1 MEELSVVNKNLDSK
15 SSSQTLD
22 ATSLYLKE
30 IGYSPLLSAE
40 EEVSYS
46 IRLRQGDN
54 TARRKMIES
63 NLRLVVKIARCYI
76 NRGLDLLDLVEEGNL
91 GLMRAVEKFDPHRG
105 FRFSTY
111 ATWWIRQT
119 IERALMN
126 QTRTIRLP
134 VHVVKEL
141 NTYKRAARKLAQNLD
156 HMPNSE
162 DVAKLVDKPVE
173 TVSKML
179 ELNDRICSLDV
190 SVGESD
196 KSLKDTIP
204 DYQTNSPERLVSDDN
219 LSGKLAL
226 WINEL
231 PEKQKE
237 VLIRRFGLMDH
248 QQETLDQVGREV
260 GLTRERVRQIQ
271 IDGLKRL
278 RSMLKQNGLSR
289 ELMFSDIDEDYL

>member
-105 FRFSTY
+105 FVFLLTP
-111 ATWWIRQT
+111 
-119 IERALMN
+119 LGGLG
-126 QTRTIRLP
+126 RLSNAP
-134 VHVVKEL
+134 
-141 NTYKRAARKLAQNLD
+141 
-156 HMPNSE
+156 
-162 DVAKLVDKPVE
+162 
-173 TVSKML
+173 
-179 ELNDRICSLDV
+179 
-190 SVGESD
+190 
-196 KSLKDTIP
+196 
-204 DYQTNSPERLVSDDN
+204 
-219 LSGKLAL
+219 
-226 WINEL
+226 
-231 PEKQKE
+231 
-237 VLIRRFGLMDH
+237 
-248 QQETLDQVGREV
+248 
-260 GLTRERVRQIQ
+260 
-271 IDGLKRL
+271 
-278 RSMLKQNGLSR
+278 
-289 ELMFSDIDEDYL
+289 

>member
-260 GLTRERVRQIQ
+260 GLTRESKT
-271 IDGLKRL
+271 DP
-278 RSMLKQNGLSR
+278 N
-289 ELMFSDIDEDYL
+289 

>member
-1 MEELSVVNKNLDSK
+1 MEELSLINKNLDSK
-15 SSSQTLD
+15 SSSQALD
-22 ATSLYLKE
+22 AASLYLKE

-40 EEVSYS
+40 EEVSCA
-46 IRLRQGDN
+46 IRLREGDEL
-54 TARRKMIES
+54 ARSRMIES
-63 NLRLVVKIARCYI
+63 NLRLVVKIARCYV
-76 NRGLDLLDLVEEGNL
+76 NRGLDFLDLVEEGNF

-156 HMPNSE
+156 HVPTSE
-162 DVAKLVDKPVE
+162 EIAELVDKPVE

-179 ELNDRICSLDV
+179 ELNEKVCSLDV
-190 SVGESD
+190 SIGDSD
-196 KSLKDTIP
+196 KLLRDTIP
-204 DYQTNSPERLVSDDN
+204 DYQTHSPEQLAVDEN
-219 LSGKLAL
+219 LFGKLAC

-231 PEKQKE
+231 PEKQRE
-237 VLIRRFGLMDH
+237 VLVRRFGLMDH
-248 QQETLDQVGREV
+248 QQETLDQVGHEV

-271 IDGLKRL
+271 IDGLRRL
-278 RSMLKQNGLSR
+278 HALLKQNGLSR
-289 ELMFSDIDEDYL
+289 ELVFSDVDEDLS